1 MRENKYNKKWV
12 LYIYTYNIYSRY
24 QMDLFSFIIFIVVL
38 FLYLHITSEWKQS
51 QDLEIYEMDFES
63 NGQLQE
69 VCNVKQPVLF
79 EFKSISPQFFEK
91 MRLDYFLEKNSVQDV
106 NVKDIDDYMKLSSVD
121 SILLPFQTAHSL
133 LKSDPKA
140 HLILEDNADFIE
152 ECSHIT
158 DYRNNLDMHLKP
170 PMCIRTKYDF
180 CMGSEKSYSPL
191 KYHNH
196 SRHYCIVSQGKIH
209 VKMTPWK
216 SSKYMNATHDYE
228 NYEFFSNMNP
238 WKNQSEKIKFLEFD
252 VHEGDILYVPP
263 YWWYSYQY
271 TTYDTI
277 VCTATYNTPMN
288 MIANAKHWALYFFQ
302 QQNIQQKTLKTLDT
316 NDTNNVILSE
326 NSHLSEEPTDNHK
339 DSDNNIMIE
348 PVVEDITAPLK
359 VLHAVPTDLNGCS

>member
-1 MRENKYNKKWV
+1 MGVVY
-12 LYIYTYNIYSRY
+12 LYTTSITKSN
-24 QMDLFSFIIFIVVL
+24 MNFVSFIIFIIVL

-79 EFKSISPQFFEK
+79 EFKSVSPQFFEK
-91 MRLDYFLEKNSVQDV
+91 MRLDYFLEKNGVQDV
-106 NVKDIDDYMKLSSVD
+106 NVKDIDDYAKLTSVD
-121 SILLPFQTAHSL
+121 SILVPFQTAHSL
-133 LKSDPKA
+133 LKSDPKG
-140 HLILEDNADFIE
+140 HLILEDNAEFIE
-152 ECSHIT
+152 DCSHLT

-170 PMCIRTKYDF
+170 PMSVRSKYDF

-228 NYEFFSNMNP
+228 NYEFFSNINP
-238 WKNQSEKIKFLEFD
+238 WKNMESEKIKFVEFD
-252 VHEGDILYVPP
+252 VHEGDVLYVPP

-271 TTYDTI
+271 TSYDTI

-316 NDTNNVILSE
+316 TNITT
-326 NSHLSEEPTDNHK
+326 TDNNSLLKTPEDIDNSK
-339 DSDNNIMIE
+339 DNNHSDNNA
-348 PVVEDITAPLK
+348 VSDEDITAPLK
-359 VLHAVPTDLNGCS
+359 VLHSVSSDLNI